1 MNTPRHDDLMS
12 YLRDLRENLLQVA
25 IYKGYDG
32 VEHAILI
39 FEDDP
44 PSFFDVL
51 QPLVRVIRKRRL
63 PEPLIVNRIFVE
75 NSLDSYPLEFLN
87 MQTSYRNL
95 LANTDILKGLRFA
108 KADLRLQME
117 RELRSKWLLTR
128 QAVLENPYK
137 TAQVRDAIQ
146 RSRTAI
152 HPVLK
157 GFFALVDRTIPA
169 KLDEALAGAENIS
182 GVELGPLTI
191 PITGILDANRYIST
205 LNALISRVQGWAGAL

>member
-32 VEHAILI
+32 FEHAILI

-157 GFFALVDRTIPA
+157 GFFALKDLSVPKELA
-169 KLDEALAGAENIS
+169 EAIELATPIS
-182 GVELGPLTI
+182 GVDLNPLQLT
-191 PITGILDANRYIST
+191 ITGIQDASRYIAMLDALMT
-205 LNALISRVQGWAGAL
+205 RVQGWVL